1 MIVTSKHVNDVGPMQ
16 YCGCQ
21 LSRSP
26 EGQVR
31 SLTFGDLGS
40 LFGVLH
46 VSRVVFFRADVEFNM
61 HLIIYEVVLVPS

>member
-1 MIVTSKHVNDVGPMQ
+1 MIVTSKYVNDVGPMQ

-31 SLTFGDLGS
+31 SLTFGNLSS
-40 LFGVLH
+40 LFEVLH
-46 VSRVVFFRADVEFNM
+46 VSKVVFRADFEFNM